1 MLYESRSY
9 ALHPGKLPE
18 YLAAFGGDAEVLA
31 ILARRLAGF
40 WITESGQ
47 LNGVQHLWRYEN
59 RAARAAARAAMAG
72 EPAMGRFFSKV
83 TPLLQ
88 TQHSRL
94 LAGQIAQGNAT
105 RTGGVYDRVRLV
117 LRPDA
122 GAAGERLADVLY
134 ATLARHFEP
143 VANLRDRM
151 FESAGPL
158 TEALFVLR
166 SASLDE
172 RDHQW
177 AEANPTLRELDGL
190 GTLAKFQS
198 ELVLPAAFSPWR

>member
-18 YLAAFGGDAEVLA
+18 YLAAFGGDSEVLA

-47 LNGVQHLWRYEN
+47 LNGVHHLWRYEN

-122 GAAGERLADVLY
+122 AGR
-134 ATLARHFEP
+134 
-143 VANLRDRM
+143 
-151 FESAGPL
+151 AGPPMGRGQPHVAR
-158 TEALFVLR
+158 TGWPWHIGKIPKRTGPASRVFPMALK
-166 SASLDE
+166 
-172 RDHQW
+172 
-177 AEANPTLRELDGL
+177 P
-190 GTLAKFQS
+190 
-198 ELVLPAAFSPWR
+198 

>member
-18 YLAAFGGDAEVLA
+18 YLTSFGGDAEVLA
-31 ILARRLAGF
+31 ILGRHLAGF
-40 WITESGQ
+40 WINESGP
-47 LNGVQHLWRYEN
+47 LNGVHHLWRYES

-72 EPAMGRFFSKV
+72 EPAMGRFFGKV

-94 LAGQIAQGNAT
+94 LAGEVASGDAA
-105 RTGGVYDRVRLV
+105 RAGGVYDRVRLV

-122 GAAGERLADVLY
+122 GEVGERLADALH

-172 RDHQW
+172 RDQHW
-177 AEANPTLRELDGL
+177 AKANPALCELGGL
-190 GTLAKFQS
+190 GTLANVQS